1 VDSTEKK
8 IIQHNCNASYLE
20 YYVSAVVSVHISN
33 TVQKLKANNI
43 WTFLTRENNK
53 GNHFQ
58 LFSQA
63 LHLEPIK
70 LGKRLYVSML

>member
-1 VDSTEKK
+1 MDSTEKK
-8 IIQHNCNASYLE
+8 IIQDNCNAPYFE
-20 YYVSAVVSVHISN
+20 YYVSTVVSVHI
-33 TVQKLKANNI
+33 VIQKFKANNI

-70 LGKRLYVSML
+70 LGKRLYVQML